1 MEAVTIASVK
11 VEPVHI
17 ISTQKSYLTLGLE
30 VAAGNHI

>member
-1 MEAVTIASVK
+1 VK

-30 VAAGNHI
+30 VAAGQHI